1 MTRIE
6 SDKTLINKSPSEVF
20 SFLSDFNNYKSLM
33 PEQVVDWKSTNEECS
48 FTIKGMAS
56 LGMKI
61 KEKKPTSEIIIVKN
75 GKAPFDFELH
85 CVINPSGENQNQCF
99 LQLFFD
105 ADLNPLLKMM
115 AEKPLKNFLNLLVK
129 KYKINSE
136 ANSPNS

>member
-6 SDKTLINKSPSEVF
+6 SEKILINKTPSEVF
-20 SFLSDFNNYKSLM
+20 LFLSDFNNFKLLM
-33 PEQVVDWKSTNEECS
+33 PEQVTDWKSTNDECS

-61 KEKKPTSEIIIVKN
+61 KDKKPVSEIIIEKN

-85 CVINPSGENQNQCF
+85 CMIESASENNEQSY

-105 ADLNPLLKMM
+105 ADLNPFLKMV
-115 AEKPLKNFLNLLVK
+115 AEKPLKNFLDILVNTFAK
-129 KYKINSE
+129 LNSV
-136 ANSPNS
+136 S